1 MCAAAIWPAALTVRK
16 ASDFLTNNER
26 IGHSQFPHLFGSLR
40 TRIREN
46 RVPDPSKNR
55 EASGTD
61 IQNRIKAEPQ
71 LCVIFLPLPCACRKN
86 GPPPQALSSHR
97 RR

>member
-61 IQNRIKAEPQ
+61 IQNRIKAEPH
-71 LCVIFLPLPCACRKN
+71 LLRHFFCALAGRVPQKWATPT
-86 GPPPQALSSHR
+86 GP
-97 RR
+97 